1 MVTLHKE
8 KKKTLMDALI
18 KRIITSQLLIYI
30 FRCVLGFV
38 IGYELMMNYPKYDLF
53 WVLLS
58 IILVISPEGKD
69 SKRLTIERVKSN
81 LIGSAVGLG
90 CEFFNDKSTIYV
102 IIVGIIITSIICYI
116 LNVMNMARVAI
127 VALLIVLLQPH
138 LSEIE
143 LTPIFRAGT
152 VVLGCFI
159 GFSITLFTSI
169 IIQKLKKHY
178 NITES

>member
-1 MVTLHKE
+1 
-8 KKKTLMDALI
+8 MDALI
-18 KRIITSQLLIYI
+18 KRIITSQLIIYI
-30 FRCVLGFV
+30 FRCIIGFV

-69 SKRLTIERVKSN
+69 SRRLTIERVKSN

-90 CEFFNDKSTIYV
+90 CEFFNDKPTIYV
-102 IIVGIIITSIICYI
+102 IIVGIIITSIICYV

-152 VVLGCFI
+152 VVLGCII
-159 GFSITLFTSI
+159 GFSVTLFSSI
-169 IIQKLKKHY
+169 LIRRLKKHY
-178 NITES
+178 KIIES

>member
-1 MVTLHKE
+1 MDTFI
-8 KKKTLMDALI
+8 KK
-18 KRIITSQLLIYI
+18 IITSQLIIYI
-30 FRCVLGFV
+30 LRCVIGFL
-38 IGYELMMNYPKYDLF
+38 IGYEIMTAYPEHDLF

-69 SKRLTIERVKSN
+69 SRRLTNDRVKSN
-81 LIGSAVGLG
+81 LIGSMVGL
-90 CEFFNDKSTIYV
+90 CCVFINHEPTISL
-102 IIVGIIITSIICYI
+102 ITVGIVATCIICYV
-116 LNVMNMARVAI
+116 LKVMNMARVAI

-138 LSEIE
+138 LSNIE

-178 NITES
+178 KITES